1 MSNKTWLVARREVLE
16 NIRTKGFW
24 VGVLMLPII
33 MVVSVS
39 LPRFLEGQKEVRK
52 YAVVDQSGWML
63 AAIDEQAAMPDMER
77 VLREAIDARRNDPK
91 RYAELPELL
100 RKFVDALDQI
110 WDNPALTPD
119 PSLSDADQKR
129 AREKKEDEVIE
140 GIAMFIGDPTEFESQ
155 LPLASMKTA
164 LRQAS
169 EKLAPLRESIRDWW
183 KNLPPEQAATFEART
198 AKSRYERVALP
209 ELTGDA
215 LFDDLNQKISKG
227 ALFAYF
233 VIGPDP
239 VVNGDGLRYASSNLT
254 DGDLLDWFTRNANA
268 VVRDRRLDEKDIDRL
283 TAQWVQK
290 PLDVDSRKIGKGG
303 KEEESTK
310 ADKARQWAP
319 MVFAYIL
326 WISIFTISQM
336 LLTNTIEEKSSR
348 ILEVLLSSVS
358 PLQLMMGKIFGIAMT
373 GLLMV
378 GSWTLSFVLIFKY
391 LPGLLQLKIDI
402 PLDQIATDPYLLTSF
417 LVYFTL
423 GYLFYAS
430 LLVGVGAACDT
441 LKEAQN
447 LMGPISIVMMIPIMA
462 IAFLA
467 QDPNSRLAVIMSYI
481 PPFTPFVMMNRAAG
495 PPTLMEYVTTTA
507 LLLVSIV
514 IVMWAAAKVFR
525 VGILMSGKAPSFKDI
540 IVWIKAPV
548 GQVPERTL
556 GPTGPTK

>member
-33 MVVSVS
+33 MIVSIS

-63 AAIDEQAAMPDMER
+63 AAIDERAAMPDMQR
-77 VLREAIDARRNDPK
+77 VLREAIDARRDDPA
-91 RYAELPELL
+91 RYAEFPELL

-110 WDNPALTPD
+110 WDNPALVPD
-119 PSLSDADQKR
+119 PALPEADRKR
-129 AREKKEDEVIE
+129 AREKKEDEVLE
-140 GIAMFIGDPTEFESQ
+140 GIAMFVGDPLAFESQ
-155 LPLASMKTA
+155 LPLASMKDA

-169 EKLAPLRESIRDWW
+169 EKLAPLRESVQQWW
-183 KNLPPEQAATFEART
+183 KSLPPDDAAKFEART
-198 AKSRYERVALP
+198 AKKLYERVELP
-209 ELTGDA
+209 TGAENDVFEA
-215 LFDDLNQKISKG
+215 LNQKIAKG
-227 ALFAYF
+227 ELFAYF
-233 VIGPDP
+233 VIGADP
-239 VVNGDGLRYASSNLT
+239 VLKGDGLRYASANLT
-254 DGDLLDWFTRNANA
+254 DSDLLDWFSRHANA
-268 VVRDRRLDEKDIDRL
+268 VVRDKRLDEKDIDKL

-290 PLDVDSRKIGKGG
+290 PLVVDSRKIGKGG

-326 WISIFTISQM
+326 WISIFTITQM

-348 ILEVLLSSVS
+348 IIEVLLSSVS

-391 LPGLLQLKIDI
+391 LPGLLAIKFDFDI
-402 PLDQIATDPYLLTSF
+402 SQIATDPYLLLSF

-447 LMGPISIVMMIPIMA
+447 LMGPISVVMMIPIMA

-548 GQVPERTL
+548 GQVPERTH
-556 GPTGPTK
+556 GPTPPAK

>member
-24 VGVLMLPII
+24 VGVLMLPIL
-33 MVVSVS
+33 MVVSVA

-63 AAIDEQAAMPDMER
+63 AAIDEQASMPDMKR
-77 VLREAIDARRNDPK
+77 VLREVIDARRAADE
-91 RYAELPELL
+91 RYTEFPEIL
-100 RKFVDALDQI
+100 RKFVESIDQI
-110 WDNPALTPD
+110 WNNPALEPD
-119 PSLSDADQKR
+119 PSLSEADRKH
-129 AREKKEDEVIE
+129 AREKNESEVLD
-140 GIAMFIGDPTEFESQ
+140 GIALFISDPMAFESQ
-155 LPLASMKTA
+155 LPLTSVKNA
-164 LRQAS
+164 LRQAADA
-169 EKLAPLRESIRDWW
+169 LAPLRESVREWW
-183 KNLPPEQAATFEART
+183 KALPPDEAAKFESRT
-198 AKSRYERVALP
+198 AKSRYERVVLP

-215 LFDDLNQKISKG
+215 LFEDLNQRIAKG
-227 ALFAYF
+227 DLFAYF
-233 VIGPDP
+233 VIGGDP
-239 VVNGDGLRYASSNLT
+239 VVKGDGLRYASANLT
-254 DGDLLDWFTRNANA
+254 DSDLLDWFTRNANS

-310 ADKARQWAP
+310 ADTARQWAP
-319 MVFAYIL
+319 MGFAYVL
-326 WISIFTISQM
+326 WLSIFTIAQM
-336 LLTNTIEEKSSR
+336 LMTNTIEEKSSR
-348 ILEVLLSSVS
+348 IIEVLLSSVS
-358 PLQLMMGKIFGIAMT
+358 PLQLMMGKIFGIAIT

-391 LPGLLQLKIDI
+391 LPNLLQLKFDL
-402 PLDQIATDPYLLTSF
+402 PLDQIASDPVLLASF
-417 LVYFTL
+417 LIYFTL

-447 LMGPISIVMMIPIMA
+447 LMGPISIVMMIPLMA
-462 IAFLA
+462 IVFLV

-495 PPTLMEYVTTTA
+495 PPSVFEYVTTTA
-507 LLLVSIV
+507 LLLVSIAV
-514 IVMWAAAKVFR
+514 VMWAAAKVFR

-548 GQVPERTL
+548 GQVPERTNTA
-556 GPTGPTK
+556 PK

>member
-33 MVVSVS
+33 MIVSIS

-63 AAIDEQAAMPDMER
+63 AAIDERAAMPDMQR
-77 VLREAIDARRNDPK
+77 VLREAIDARRDDPA
-91 RYAELPELL
+91 RYAEFPELL
-100 RKFVDALDQI
+100 RKFVDTLDQI
-110 WDNPALTPD
+110 WDNPALAPD
-119 PSLSDADQKR
+119 PALPEADRKR
-129 AREKKEDEVIE
+129 AREKKEDEVLE
-140 GIAMFIGDPTEFESQ
+140 GIAMFIGDPLAFESQ
-155 LPLASMKTA
+155 LPLASMKDA

-169 EKLAPLRESIRDWW
+169 EKLAPLRESVQTWW
-183 KNLPPEQAATFEART
+183 KGLPPDDAAKFEART
-198 AKSRYERVALP
+198 AKKLYERVELP
-209 ELTGDA
+209 TGA
-215 LFDDLNQKISKG
+215 ESEVFEALNQKIAKG
-227 ALFAYF
+227 ELFAYF
-233 VIGPDP
+233 VIGADP
-239 VVNGDGLRYASSNLT
+239 VIQGDGLRYASANLT
-254 DGDLLDWFTRNANA
+254 DGDLLDWFARHANA
-268 VVRDRRLDEKDIDRL
+268 VVRDKRLDEKDIDKL

-290 PLDVDSRKIGKGG
+290 PLLVDSRKIGKGG

-326 WISIFTISQM
+326 WISIFTITQM

-348 ILEVLLSSVS
+348 IIEVLLSSVS

-391 LPGLLQLKIDI
+391 LPGLLAIKFDFDI
-402 PLDQIATDPYLLTSF
+402 SQIATDPYLLLSF

-447 LMGPISIVMMIPIMA
+447 LMGPISVVMMIPIMA

-548 GQVPERTL
+548 GQVPERTH
-556 GPTGPTK
+556 GPTK

>member
-33 MVVSVS
+33 MVVSVA

-52 YAVVDQSGWML
+52 YAVVDRSGWML
-63 AAIDEQAAMPDMER
+63 AAIDERAAMPDMQR
-77 VLREAIDARRNDPK
+77 VLREAIDARRDDPA
-91 RYAELPELL
+91 RYAEFPELL
-100 RKFVDALDQI
+100 RKFVDTLDQI
-110 WDNPALTPD
+110 WDNPALVPD
-119 PSLSDADQKR
+119 PALPEADRKR
-129 AREKKEDEVIE
+129 AREKKEDEVLE
-140 GIAMFIGDPTEFESQ
+140 GVAMFIGDPSAFECQ
-155 LPLASMKTA
+155 LPLASMKDA

-169 EKLAPLRESIRDWW
+169 ERLAPLRDSVQQWW
-183 KNLPPEQAATFEART
+183 KSLPPEAASKFEART
-198 AKSRYERVALP
+198 AKKLYERIELP
-209 ELTGDA
+209 TGGEDEVFEA
-215 LFDDLNQKISKG
+215 LNQKIAKG
-227 ALFAYF
+227 DLFAYF
-233 VIGPDP
+233 VIGTDP
-239 VVNGDGLRYASSNLT
+239 VLKGDGLRYASANLT
-254 DGDLLDWFTRNANA
+254 DGDLLDWFSRHANA
-268 VVRDRRLDEKDIDRL
+268 VVRDKRLDEKDIDKL

-290 PLDVDSRKIGKGG
+290 PLVVDSRKIGKGG

-326 WISIFTISQM
+326 WISIFTITQM

-348 ILEVLLSSVS
+348 IIEVLLSSVS

-391 LPGLLQLKIDI
+391 LPGLLAIKFDFDI
-402 PLDQIATDPYLLTSF
+402 SQIATDPYLLLSF

-447 LMGPISIVMMIPIMA
+447 LMGPISVVMMIPIMA

-548 GQVPERTL
+548 GQVPERTH
-556 GPTGPTK
+556 GPTK